1 MFTSFSEIRVC
12 IRAAS
17 LLEPIGYRSRAC
29 AASCIASRNY
39 SSNKLKTQIADR
51 KGF

>member
-1 MFTSFSEIRVC
+1 MFTSFSEIKVC

-17 LLEPIGYRSRAC
+17 LLEPHGYRYRAC
-29 AASCIASRNY
+29 AASFNASRIY